1 MDVKLPNGQVVTN
14 VPDGMSKEELKRR
27 LIESGKFSEADF
39 VAATETPAKESP
51 SVMDVMSGANQ
62 NVLEGLLAGA
72 GDEVTGALGALA
84 RTYPAELLQGL
95 LSGGVVGAA
104 TGAMSGVARDAATG
118 NLGRLGEA
126 YDEQVA
132 EARADKAAFAEQN
145 PNLALGLNVGGALFS
160 PALGALGA
168 ARAVRAVQGANATR
182 GAQMAAGAAAGALE
196 GGAYAVAS
204 KEGGFGERLSGLD
217 ERDALIVGLSAVTG
231 GVGGAFLRAPG
242 SAQETLGA
250 AIRQASQESPSVNFL
265 RASVRRGGAMT
276 RDTAS
281 AVGDATYQAFAK
293 VAPETAEAASRAAS
307 SVSRGVKG
315 VRDAGTRI
323 ADGIREV
330 NARRR
335 NPMANAADSVTDPA
349 RRGPIQDT
357 FDVHFQPVKDLA
369 ETRVSRGFG
378 QRLNRGAIRG
388 QQQATAVDN
397 FFSQDDVV
405 KLTSRLDAEDVETQ
419 SIRQLIA
426 DRVNY
431 RLPKDTRAKKNNLL
445 RAKLGEED
453 FKTLTKIMEW
463 QKTSLRKMRG
473 TVQNVEVDEDYLHV
487 ARIPKETPQPTAGDA
502 VQAKARA
509 VSARDSSAKAKAKA
523 QRTKKDGSLRK
534 EFAKEKQAI
543 QNPLRSHHDW
553 LRLHTMVGEMNG
565 QLGIR
570 AAQNAD
576 ELAEVADG
584 TFFNARL
591 AEKLEGQ
598 GLSPKAIEEAQ
609 EIYKQVVYG
618 SQQAMSDWAQTVRNV
633 GYASTIANFYGA
645 FLQIAD
651 MFANAFVNGSGNTF
665 RALLNKD
672 GFNLTAKD
680 VGLMSNHLNEVV
692 RRSAKGRQF
701 SRNDVFAWAAD
712 RSQSLLDTTMGISF
726 FRDVDAWTKSKV
738 MNAALGREFR
748 DLAADPA
755 AWREKWKHT
764 FGPEELPALEL
775 SLRKKRTNSP
785 LVRDLAM
792 INLSDLQPI
801 SPASSALRQL
811 QFKNGRLLYMLKGFS
826 MTQMQLVRSRI
837 LKKLKTPGQRA
848 EGLKDA
854 MAYAVMTGG
863 GFGVVNETRQ
873 LLKGEA
879 PDYSA
884 ENIAWQGFYH
894 VASVA
899 SGGVISPSDYGFR
912 RALSSPVLNAA
923 DYLVPAMPLVEGAG
937 KDLGE
942 VFNEFDF
949 APDQTLKAFPFIG
962 PLFRAVENILSEED

>member
-27 LIESGKFSEADF
+27 LIASGKFSEADF
-39 VAATETPAKESP
+39 VAAPETPAKEAP
-51 SVMDVMSGANQ
+51 SVEDVVSGGAQ
-62 NVLEGLLAGA
+62 QFLDGLLLGA
-72 GDEVTGALGALA
+72 GDEVSAGLQALIAS
-84 RTYPAELLQGL
+84 TY
-95 LSGGVVGAA
+95 
-104 TGAMSGVARDAATG
+104 RDEP
-118 NLGRLGEA
+118 LGEL
-126 YDEQVA
+126 YDEKVDA
-132 EARADKAAFAEQN
+132 TRERMDAFAEQN
-145 PNLALGLNVGGALFS
+145 PGAALGLNVVGALATL
-160 PALGALGA
+160 PVGALAA
-168 ARAVRAVQGANATR
+168 ARGVRAVQGAEKATR
-182 GAQMAAGAAAGALE
+182 GVQVAAGAAGGALE

-204 KEGGFGERLSGLD
+204 KEGNFGERLSGLD
-217 ERDALIVGLSAVTG
+217 ERDALLVGLGAAAG

-293 VAPETAEAASRAAS
+293 VAPESAQAASRAAS
-307 SVSRGVKG
+307 SVSRGV
-315 VRDAGTRI
+315 RDAGTRI
-323 ADGIREV
+323 ADRITSA

-335 NPMANAADSVTDPA
+335 NPMANAADAVTDPA

-357 FDVHFQPVKDLA
+357 VDVHFQPVKDFA
-369 ETRVSRGFG
+369 ETRVSREFG

-431 RLPKDTRAKKNNLL
+431 RLPKDTRAEKNNLL
-445 RAKLGEED
+445 RSKLGEED
-453 FKTLTKIMEW
+453 FNTLTKIMEW

-487 ARIPKETPQPTAGDA
+487 ARIPKETPQLTAGDA

-509 VSARDSSAKAKAKA
+509 VSARDRSAKAKAKA

-701 SRNDVFAWAAD
+701 SRNDVFAWAAG

-912 RALSSPVLNAA
+912 QALSSPVLNAA
-923 DYLVPAMPLVEGAG
+923 DYLVPAMPVVEGAG
-937 KDLGE
+937 KDLSE
-942 VFNEFDF
+942 FFYEFDL

>member
-1 MDVKLPNGQVVTN
+1 MTKDQIIRLYVEAKRRGDQRMMDAL
-14 VPDGMSKEELKRR
+14 KEEAKKLR
-27 LIESGKFSEADF
+27 
-39 VAATETPAKESP
+39 AKESP

-62 NVLEGLLAGA
+62 NVLEGLLIGA

-84 RTYPAELLQGL
+84 RTYPAELLQGAM
-95 LSGGVVGAA
+95 SGGLVGAA
-104 TGAMSGVARDAATG
+104 TQAMRGVARDAATG

-160 PALGALGA
+160 PALGPIAA
-168 ARAVRAVQGANATR
+168 ARTVRAVQGANATR

-204 KEGGFGERLSGLD
+204 KEGGFSERLSGLD

-293 VAPETAEAASRAAS
+293 VAPETAEATSRVAGS
-307 SVSRGVKG
+307 LSRGVGRAAQG
-315 VRDAGTRI
+315 VKDKGTRI

-335 NPMANAADSVTDPA
+335 NPMANAADAVTDPA

-369 ETRVSRGFG
+369 ETRVSREFG

-388 QQQATAVDN
+388 QQQATEVDN

-405 KLTSRLDAEDVETQ
+405 RLTSRLDADDVETQ

-431 RLPKDTRAKKNNLL
+431 QLPKATRAKKNNLL
-445 RAKLGEED
+445 RSKLGEDD
-453 FKTLTKIMEW
+453 FNTLTKIMEW
-463 QKTSLRKMRG
+463 QKKSLRKMRG

-509 VSARDSSAKAKAKA
+509 VSARDSSAKAKAKV

-534 EFAKEKQAI
+534 EFAGDGQAI

-553 LRLHTMVGEMNG
+553 LRLHSMVGEMNG

-598 GLSPKAIEEAQ
+598 GLSPKAVEEAQ

-633 GYASTIANFYGA
+633 GYSSTIANFYGA
-645 FLQIAD
+645 FLQISD

-692 RRSAKGRQF
+692 RRSAKGREF
-701 SRNDVFAWAAD
+701 GRDDVFAWAAD
-712 RSQSLLDTTMGISF
+712 RSQSLLDTTMGLSF

-748 DLAADPA
+748 ELAADPA

-764 FGPEELPALEL
+764 FGPDELPALEL
-775 SLRKKRTNSP
+775 ALRKKRTNSP

-854 MAYAVMTGG
+854 MAYAVLTGG

-884 ENIAWQGFYH
+884 ENLAWQGLYH

-912 RALSSPVLNAA
+912 QAMRDPLLNTV
-923 DYLVPAMPLVEGAG
+923 DYLVPAMPVVEGAG

-942 VFNEFDF
+942 VFTEFDL
-949 APDQTLKAFPFIG
+949 APDQTLKSFPFIG
-962 PLFRAVENILSEED
+962 PLFRAVENVLAEED

>member
-1 MDVKLPNGQVVTN
+1 MDVKLPNGQVVTG

-27 LIESGKFSEADF
+27 LIASGKFTEADF
-39 VAATETPAKESP
+39 GAVPETPDE
-51 SVMDVMSGANQ
+51 
-62 NVLEGLLAGA
+62 EGLSVEDVVSGGAQQFLDGLLLGA
-72 GDEVTGALGALA
+72 GDEVSAGLQALIAS
-84 RTYPAELLQGL
+84 TY
-95 LSGGVVGAA
+95 
-104 TGAMSGVARDAATG
+104 RDEP
-118 NLGRLGEA
+118 LGEL
-126 YDEQVA
+126 YDEKVDA
-132 EARADKAAFAEQN
+132 TRERMDAFAGQN
-145 PNLALGLNVGGALFS
+145 PGTALGLSVGGALATL
-160 PALGALGA
+160 PVGALAA
-168 ARAVRAVQGANATR
+168 ARGVRAVQGAEKATR
-182 GAQMAAGAAAGALE
+182 GVQVAAGAAGGALE

-204 KEGGFGERLSGLD
+204 KEGNFGERLSGLD
-217 ERDALIVGLSAVTG
+217 ERDALLVGLGAAAG
-231 GVGGAFLRAPG
+231 GLGGAFLRAPG

-250 AIRQASQESPSVNFL
+250 AIKQASQESPSVNFL
-265 RASVRRGGAMT
+265 RASVRRGGDMT

-293 VAPETAEAASRAAS
+293 VAPETAQTASRVVG
-307 SVSRGVKG
+307 SVSRGV
-315 VRDAGTRI
+315 RDPGTRI
-323 ADGIREV
+323 ADSIASV

-349 RRGPIQDT
+349 RRGPLQDT
-357 FDVHFQPVKDLA
+357 LDVYFQPVKDLA
-369 ETRVSRGFG
+369 ETRVSREFG

-388 QQQATAVDN
+388 QQQATEVDN

-405 KLTSRLDAEDVETQ
+405 RLTSRLDADDVETQ

-431 RLPKDTRAKKNNLL
+431 QLKPSVRAKKNNLL
-445 RAKLGEED
+445 RAKLGEDD
-453 FKTLTKIMEW
+453 FNTLTKIMEW
-463 QKTSLRKMRG
+463 QKKALRKMRG

-487 ARIPKETPQPTAGDA
+487 ARIPKEKPQPTAGDA

-509 VSARDSSAKAKAKA
+509 VSAKDKSAKAKAKA
-523 QRTKKDGSLRK
+523 RRTKKDGSLRK
-534 EFAKEKQAI
+534 EFAEDAQAI

-633 GYASTIANFYGA
+633 GYSSTIANFYGA
-645 FLQIAD
+645 FLQISD
-651 MFANAFVNGSGNTF
+651 MFANAFVNGTGNTF

-672 GFNLTAKD
+672 GFGITTKA

-692 RRSAKGRQF
+692 RRSAKGREF
-701 SRNDVFAWAAD
+701 GRDDMWAWAAD
-712 RSQSLLDTTMGISF
+712 RSQSLLDTTMGLSF

-775 SLRKKRTNSP
+775 ALRKKRTNSP

-792 INLSDLQPI
+792 MNLSDLQPI

-811 QFKNGRLLYMLKGFS
+811 QAKNGRLLYMLKGFS

-863 GFGVVNETRQ
+863 GFAVTNETRQ

-884 ENIAWQGFYH
+884 ENLAWQGLYH

-899 SGGVISPSDYGFR
+899 SGGVISPSDYGVSQAMR
-912 RALSSPVLNAA
+912 NPLMNTV

-942 VFNEFDF
+942 FFSEFDL
-949 APDQTLKAFPFIG
+949 APDQTLKAFPLIG